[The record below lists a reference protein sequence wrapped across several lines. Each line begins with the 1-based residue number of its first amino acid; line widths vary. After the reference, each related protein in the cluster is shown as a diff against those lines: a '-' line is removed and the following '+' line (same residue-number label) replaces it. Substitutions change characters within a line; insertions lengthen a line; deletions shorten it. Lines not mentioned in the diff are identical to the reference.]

1 VFGVAPCVWPLLFF
15 TPEGPG
21 IAPEF
26 APPLAW
32 SVLPDPVVPD
42 PEVPVIALVPLAA
55 RLSPDAPAALIAVVV
70 LVLVLPF
77 IVPAAEVEV
86 DGAVVVAVTAVP
98 VDGVGSARWQP
109 TEIAA
114 SARMAIK
121 LRGADEN
128 LLIIVLL

>member
-26 APPLAW
+26 APPFAW
-32 SVLPDPVVPD
+32 LVLPDPVVPE

-55 RLSPDAPAALIAVVV
+55 RLSPDAPAPLIAVFA

-77 IVPAAEVEV
+77 IPPAADV

>member
-1 VFGVAPCVWPLLFF
+1 
-15 TPEGPG
+15 
-21 IAPEF
+21 
-26 APPLAW
+26 
-32 SVLPDPVVPD
+32 VLPDPVVPE
-42 PEVPVIALVPLAA
+42 PEVPVIALVPLVPLAA
-55 RLSPDAPAALIAVVV
+55 RLSPDAPAPLIAVVA

-77 IVPAAEVEV
+77 IPPAADV
-86 DGAVVVAVTAVP
+86 DGAVVVAVAAVSA
-98 VDGVGSARWQP
+98 DGVVAARWQP

>member
-32 SVLPDPVVPD
+32 LVLPDPVVPE

-55 RLSPDAPAALIAVVV
+55 RLSPDAPAPLIAVVA

-77 IVPAAEVEV
+77 IAPAADV

-114 SARMAIK
+114 TARMAIK